1 MKRKGKGKLLTQKL
15 LSLIVTA
22 NDSPNRHVKNL
33 VWSECLLVS
42 VEPKWDVR

>member
-15 LSLIVTA
+15 LSLLVTVS
-22 NDSPNRHVKNL
+22 DPPKRHVENL

-42 VEPKWDVR
+42 VEPNWDIR